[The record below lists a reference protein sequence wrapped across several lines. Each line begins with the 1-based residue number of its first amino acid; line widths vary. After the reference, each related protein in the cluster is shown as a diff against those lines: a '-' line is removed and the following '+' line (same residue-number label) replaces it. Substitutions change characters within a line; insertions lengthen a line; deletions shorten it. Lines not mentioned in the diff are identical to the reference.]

1 MTNRKQRA
9 YLNDNHLC
17 LSDEKQK
24 IDWNYIQNILTGTND
39 PFTFP
44 IAYPAIDL
52 DPKTK
57 KLVYTVSFVIA
68 GSILLGALIKTRK

>member
-1 MTNRKQRA
+1 MTKRKQRA
-9 YLNDNHLC
+9 YLNDNFLC
-17 LSDEKQK
+17 LSEEKQK
-24 IDWNYIQNILTGTND
+24 IDWNYIQGILTGTND

-44 IAYPAIDL
+44 VAYPAIDL

-68 GSILLGALIKTRK
+68 SSILLGALIKTRK